1 MNSIG
6 NWQSEIDNG
15 MRVGLFV
22 TCLVDQLWSAIG
34 TSTVEVLRRAG
45 CSIEFDE
52 RQTCCGQ
59 PAFNTGYRTE
69 ARRVAQRFIELCEE
83 SQAEA
88 IVSPSGSCTAM
99 VHHYAALFPDD
110 QHWRERAHALAART
124 FELSSFLVR
133 KLKIDDVGAR
143 FAGRVTWH
151 DACHG
156 LRDLNVHDEPRRLIK
171 QVRGTE
177 FVELGNADACCGFG
191 GTFSVKYPEISTAIL
206 DQKIEAIERAG
217 VDAVVSGDASCLI
230 QIGGRLSRIGS
241 KVRVMHLAELL
252 ASQ

>member
-1 MNSIG
+1 MTDRSNQSAIG
-6 NWQSEIDNG
+6 NRQSPIK
-15 MRVGLFV
+15 VGLFV

-59 PAFNTGYRTE
+59 PAFNTGYRQE

-83 SQAEA
+83 SAAEF

-99 VHHYAALFPDD
+99 VHHYESLFSDD
-110 QHWRERAHALAART
+110 DGWRSRAHALAART

-133 KLKIDDVGAR
+133 ELKLTDVGAR
-143 FAGRVTWH
+143 FRGRVTWH

-156 LRDLNVHDEPRRLIK
+156 LRDLG
-171 QVRGTE
+171 VR
-177 FVELGNADACCGFG
+177 
-191 GTFSVKYPEISTAIL
+191 
-206 DQKIEAIERAG
+206 
-217 VDAVVSGDASCLI
+217 
-230 QIGGRLSRIGS
+230 
-241 KVRVMHLAELL
+241 
-252 ASQ
+252 